1 MKTDT
6 ASAPPGLSPAVRLY
20 AEQVKLLYA
29 NLPLGVAAGLLNALI
44 LAFVQR
50 SVIAPAVLTTW
61 LGAIVVLSASRFA
74 QAYAYRRA
82 APALHEVGRW
92 GFWYTVGA
100 GLSGAIWGSAGV
112 FLFPADLAHQTF
124 VIFVLAGMTAGGVVV
139 FSAHIWTAYV
149 FFMPTLLPLTVR
161 LFVEGHDTHLA
172 MGAMSTLFFLLMVVT
187 ARRMYDTTLTSLK
200 LRFENTDL
208 VAYLEKEKE
217 ATENL
222 NRELVKE
229 INARARI
236 EEGLR
241 ESEGRV
247 RAVVDNVLDGI
258 ITVNEDGTLE
268 SMNPAAERLFGY
280 ARDEAIG
287 RHFKMLMPEAEREE
301 YNDYLGSHLNVG
313 HGKMIGFGLEVTGQ
327 RRDGTVFPMELGVS
341 RMQIGRRQLFIGMVR
356 DITQR
361 KEVEHMKNQFIAA
374 VSHELRTPLTSMQGS
389 LSLLAEG
396 VGGDLPE
403 RGQSLLT
410 IARNNVE
417 RLVRLV
423 NDILDVND
431 IQSGRIRLHLR
442 PVDLTALVERAVEAN
457 RAQAAERGV
466 RLTLRNGLGAAR
478 VQADGERLLRVLQH
492 LLSNAVKFSPAR
504 GAVEIEVRR
513 VDAVIRV
520 SVTDR
525 GPGIPEEFRE
535 RIFQAFS
542 KAPSDSAPS
551 QDGAGLGLGLARAV
565 VELHGGRIG
574 YASEPGAGTHF
585 YFELP
590 QWQDKAVPVSAGR

>member
-29 NLPLGVAAGLLNALI
+29 NLPLGVAAGLFNALI

-50 SVIAPAVLTTW
+50 SVIAPAVLATW
-61 LGAIVVLSASRFA
+61 FGAIVVLSASRFA

-82 APALHEVGRW
+82 APPPHRMRRW
-92 GFWYTVGA
+92 GLWYTVGA

-301 YNDYLGSHLNVG
+301 YDDYLRSHLNVG
-313 HGKMIGFGLEVTGQ
+313 NGKMIGFGLEVTGQ

-341 RMQIGRRQLFIGMVR
+341 RMQLGQRQLFIGMVR

-417 RLVRLV
+417 RLVRLI

-431 IQSGRIRLHLR
+431 IQSGRVRLNLR
-442 PVDLTALVERAVEAN
+442 PLDLTALVERAVEAN

-466 RLTLRNGLGAAR
+466 RLALRNGLGAAR

-492 LLSNAVKFSPAR
+492 LLSNAVKFSPAQ

-513 VDAVIRV
+513 VDAAIRV

-542 KAPSDSAPS
+542 KAPSDNPSS

-590 QWQDKAVPVSAGR
+590 QWQDNAVPVSAGR